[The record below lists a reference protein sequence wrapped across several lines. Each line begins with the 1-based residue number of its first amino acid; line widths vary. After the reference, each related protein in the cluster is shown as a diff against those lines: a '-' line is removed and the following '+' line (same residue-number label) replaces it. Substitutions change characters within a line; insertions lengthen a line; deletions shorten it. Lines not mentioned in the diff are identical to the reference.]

1 MQTEHVVTQKPAF
14 APGSARA
21 ALAQP
26 AYRRMYLSGFASQ
39 IGSWMQTVVIG
50 PYALLLSGGKS
61 SFVAY
66 LMAAQLGPLLLLS
79 IPGGAL
85 AGRIRQRKQY
95 MINMQL
101 GQIACAVFLAIA
113 AATQAN
119 KWLVFLGV
127 LGGGIGNALNAPLYQ
142 SVLPE
147 LVGRANIA
155 GAVSLGSAQIN
166 GSRVIAP
173 IVLAALSLVFNVTPT
188 MVFGFNAV
196 SFLSVIWA
204 LTRIDV
210 PGPPA
215 RRDSDATGFA
225 VLAVG
230 IRETRSNPVAQR
242 VLSIMFLFSFACL
255 AYVTQFPSISE
266 SMLQLNS
273 NSSTYKLMF
282 ATWGTGALCGALS
295 MSTVLAK
302 VDKKRVPQWLLL
314 GFAFMTVIWSTLRSV
329 SPVLFAVLFVLG
341 FCYFGTTTALN
352 TVLQEH
358 LTPRNRP
365 YVMSLWF
372 MSFGGTVPLAGF
384 WAGWVMDSRIG
395 SLRGA
400 VVVLLVAAA
409 VSVLLAFTGDLR
421 RVATRTAPEV
431 PVAG

>member
-1 MQTEHVVTQKPAF
+1 
-14 APGSARA
+14 
-21 ALAQP
+21 
-26 AYRRMYLSGFASQ
+26 
-39 IGSWMQTVVIG
+39 MQTVVIG
-50 PYALLLSGGKS
+50 PYALALSGGKA

-85 AGRIRQRKQY
+85 AGRIQRRRRY

-101 GQIACAVFLAIA
+101 VQIAFALFLAIT
-113 AATQAN
+113 AATQPN
-119 KWLVFLGV
+119 KWFVFCGV
-127 LGGGIGNALNAPLYQ
+127 LGGGISNALNAPLYQ

-147 LVGRANIA
+147 LVGRENIA

-173 IVLAALSLVFNVTPT
+173 LLLAALSLVVNVTPT
-188 MVFGFNAV
+188 MVFVFNAI

-204 LTRIDV
+204 LTTVAI

-215 RRDSDATGFA
+215 RQDSDATGFS

-230 IRETRSNPVAQR
+230 IRETRANPVAGR
-242 VLSIMFLFSFACL
+242 VLLMMFSFSLACL
-255 AYVTQFPSISE
+255 AYVTLFPSISE
-266 SMLQLNS
+266 SLLGLSS
-273 NSSTYKLMF
+273 NSATYKLMF
-282 ATWGTGALCGALS
+282 ATWATGALCGALS
-295 MSTVLAK
+295 MSTVLARVNK
-302 VDKKRVPQWLLL
+302 QRVPQWLLI
-314 GFAFMTVIWSTLRSV
+314 GFALAAGLWSTFRSV
-329 SPVLFAVLFVLG
+329 SVLLFVVLFVLG

-358 LTPRNRP
+358 LTPRTRP

-395 SLRGA
+395 ATRGS
-400 VVVLLVAAA
+400 VLVLLIAAA
-409 VSVLLAFTGDLR
+409 AAVLLAFTGDLR
-421 RVATRTAPEV
+421 HVAARTPPAV